1 MEDNKE
7 QKLENL
13 WSDCFSTEAMQNL
26 TKESHLVLFGD
37 NSSGKKSIIDY
48 ISKNIIKIKKKGQDD
63 EGPRLFSSFDYDHLG
78 NTNVWYLNDPE
89 MKDFLIDNFKPGFLE
104 DTIFAIVLDS
114 SKPWQFLD
122 QLSIWSDVIFEINKK
137 LFLQLPVAKQNKM
150 KKDIENQFK
159 FYTQK
164 RKKLQKAR
172 ALDLMDLEEGILNV
186 NLGVPLLVIC
196 TKSEVIATG
205 EAMKYFSPRFEFIL
219 KNLREFTLRYGA
231 TLIFTSSKKGTNM
244 NVLNDYMRFIYSE
257 EDFEHP
263 PEINDKEGIFIPCG
277 FDSPKLIQQ
286 LCPSINDPYD
296 KIVSNLIG
304 SGEIDHQEV
313 ICESWEECLEELSKN
328 ESLCEDVPDNI
339 FGDPSKS
346 GDDSKAST
354 KVNAKSF
361 FEKLKGNTSKIR
373 TSTAGRTSDET
384 EEEKK
389 KKMEDFKKKLQIDT
403 D

>member
-1 MEDNKE
+1 MIT
-7 QKLENL
+7 
-13 WSDCFSTEAMQNL
+13 FP
-26 TKESHLVLFGD
+26 
-37 NSSGKKSIIDY
+37 
-48 ISKNIIKIKKKGQDD
+48 KILLRLNKKGQDD
-63 EGPRLFSSFDYDHLG
+63 EEPRLFSFFDYDHLG
-78 NTNVWYLNDPE
+78 ETNVWYLNDPE
-89 MKDFLIDNFKPGFLE
+89 KKDFLIDNFKPDFLE

-150 KKDIENQFK
+150 KKNIENQFK
-159 FYTQK
+159 FYVNPDKSKIEDEKEEETPEGEGNQEEMK
-164 RKKLQKAR
+164 E
-172 ALDLMDLEEGILNV
+172 ALDLMDLEDGILNV
-186 NLGVPLLVIC
+186 NLGVPLLVIW

-231 TLIFTSSKKGTNM
+231 TLMFTSAKKGTNM
-244 NVLNDYMRFIYSE
+244 NVLNDYLRFIYFE

-277 FDSPKLIQQ
+277 FDSPKLVQQ

-296 KIVSNLIG
+296 KIVSNLAG
-304 SGEIDHQEV
+304 SGEVEQQE
-313 ICESWEECLEELSKN
+313 IIWESWEEWLEELSQN
-328 ESLCEDVPDNI
+328 ESLCDDEADNI
-339 FGDPSKS
+339 AGDPSKS
-346 GDDSKAST
+346 GDAAAGST
-354 KVNAKSF
+354 RVNAKSF
-361 FEKLKGNTSKIR
+361 FEKLKGNTNKIR
-373 TSTAGRTSDET
+373 TSTAGRTSAET